1 MRQIALS
8 SETDFAGWRHAA
20 RELALAGVPPEEVRW
35 TIHGAHAP
43 GHAPG
48 HAEAKGSFS
57 VPRALVVL
65 AGLATQARDPERFD
79 LLYRLVW
86 RAQAG
91 MLDLEDRSDQEA
103 QRARGLALAV
113 RAEAHRMRTQLR
125 YLHADGRFVGW
136 YRPAHHV
143 LEANGQLLSRQFP
156 DQAVSI
162 LTPEGSAHW
171 DQAGLRFGP
180 GAEAA
185 AVPDDA
191 GLEAYWRAY
200 GHDLL
205 DAAQPGTSIP
215 EAEKLVEDPWPP
227 ERPPI
232 GPVVLATSS
241 ERRVEQAADEAADCR
256 RCPLYAPA
264 TQTVFGEG
272 PVVARAM
279 FVGEQPGD
287 QEDVIGRPFVGPAG
301 QLLSRAMLEAD
312 IDRRMVYVTNA
323 VKHFKFVQRGK
334 RRIHQTPETAEVK
347 ACGFWLDVERV
358 RLRPALV
365 VLLGATAARAVL
377 GRAVTIG
384 RERGRPIRLSE
395 TETAFVT
402 VHPSFLLRVP
412 DEEAR
417 QREYKAFVEDLR
429 RVATLMAGSTPA
441 G

>member
-1 MRQIALS
+1 MRQVALGG
-8 SETDFAGWRHAA
+8 ETDFAGWRQAA
-20 RELALAGVPPEEVRW
+20 RELALAGVPPEEVGW
-35 TIHGAHAP
+35 TVGGEGEPDRAT
-43 GHAPG
+43 
-48 HAEAKGSFS
+48 AKGSFS
-57 VPRALVVL
+57 VPRALVTL
-65 AGLATQARDPERFD
+65 AGLAIQAREPRRFD

-91 MLDLEDRSDQEA
+91 ALDLDDRSDSEVRQV
-103 QRARGLALAV
+103 RGLALTV
-113 RAEAHRMRTQLR
+113 RAEAHRMRGQLR
-125 YLHADGRFVGW
+125 YLHAGDRFVGW

-143 LEANGQLLSRQFP
+143 LEANGQLLSQQFP
-156 DQAVSI
+156 DRPVSV

-171 DQAGLRFGP
+171 DEAGLRFGP
-180 GAEAA
+180 GADAA

-191 GLEAYWRAY
+191 GLDAYWQAY
-200 GHDLL
+200 GGDLL
-205 DAAQPGTSIP
+205 DRARPGTSVP
-215 EAEKLVEDPWPP
+215 AAEPLVEDAWPP

-232 GPVVLATSS
+232 GPVVLATGADAG
-241 ERRVEQAADEAADCR
+241 VEQAAGEAADCH
-256 RCPLYAPA
+256 RCPLYGPA

-272 PVVARAM
+272 PAAARTM

-287 QEDVIGRPFVGPAG
+287 QEDVVGRPFVGPAG
-301 QLLSRAMLEAD
+301 QVLSRALLEAG
-312 IDRRMVYVTNA
+312 IDRRTVYVTNA

-334 RRIHQTPETAEVK
+334 RRMHQTPDVAEVK

-412 DEEAR
+412 DEAAR
-417 QREYKAFVEDLR
+417 EREYAAFVEDLR
-429 RVATLMAGSTPA
+429 RVAGLARELG
-441 G
+441 

>member
-1 MRQIALS
+1 MRHVTLDG
-8 SETDFAGWRHAA
+8 ETDFAGWRRAA
-20 RELALAGVPPEEVRW
+20 REMALAGVPPEEVRW
-35 TIHGAHAP
+35 LIQGEHQ
-43 GHAPG
+43 PG

-57 VPRALVVL
+57 VPRALVTL
-65 AGLATQARDPERFD
+65 ASLAIQARDPERFD

-91 MLDLEDRSDQEA
+91 VLDLEDRSDQEA
-103 QRARGLALAV
+103 RRARGLALAV
-113 RAEAHRMRTQLR
+113 RAEAHRMRAQLR
-125 YLHADGRFVGW
+125 YLHGGNRFIGW
-136 YRPAHHV
+136 YRPAHYV
-143 LEANGQLLSRQFP
+143 LEANGQLLSRRFP
-156 DQAVSI
+156 EQAVSI

-171 DQAGLRFGP
+171 DQDGLRFGP
-180 GAEAA
+180 GADAA

-191 GLEAYWRAY
+191 GLEAYWRSY
-200 GHDLL
+200 GGDLL
-205 DAAQPGTSIP
+205 DAARPGTSIP
-215 EAEKLVEDPWPP
+215 EAEPLVEDPWPP
-227 ERPPI
+227 DRAPI
-232 GPVVLATSS
+232 GPVVLATGTDGT
-241 ERRVEQAADEAADCR
+241 VEQAAGEAADCQ

-272 PVVARAM
+272 PVAAGAM

-287 QEDVIGRPFVGPAG
+287 QEDVVGRPFVGPAG
-301 QLLSRAMLEAD
+301 QLLNRAMLEAG
-312 IDRRMVYVTNA
+312 IDRRVVYVTNA

-334 RRIHQTPETAEVK
+334 RRMHQTPETAEVK

-412 DEEAR
+412 DEDAR
-417 QREYKAFVEDLR
+417 HREYKAFVEDLR
-429 RVATLMAGSTPA
+429 HVAALMAASN
-441 G
+441 